1 MRRDLIV
8 TALIFIV
15 IGFVGGY
22 VFTRQAGKS
31 GATLSSPLMGGAQ
44 SADEAMG
51 LPPGHPPM
59 DISQRIIELRQ
70 EAERNPDDA
79 VAALRLADFLF
90 EVGRCQDAVAW
101 YERALARAPKEID
114 ARIKMASCLTEI
126 GQADAAIRHL
136 NTVLELKPNEP
147 HALYHLAVAYL
158 RGKQNRAEAERIYR
172 RLRQVNPNFEGLDD
186 LERLLRPPAGG
197 GR

>member
-22 VFTRQAGKS
+22 IFTRQAGKS
-31 GATLSSPLMGGAQ
+31 GALLTPPLTGGAQ

-51 LPPGHPPM
+51 LPPGHPPI
-59 DISQRIIELRQ
+59 DVSQRIVELRQ
-70 EAERNPDDA
+70 EAEGKPEDP
-79 VAALRLADFLF
+79 VPALRLADFLF

-114 ARIKMASCLTEI
+114 ARIKMASCLTET

-158 RGKQNRAEAERIYR
+158 RGKQNRAEAERLYR
-172 RLRQVNPNFEGLDD
+172 QLRQVNPNFEGLDD
-186 LERLLRPPAGG
+186 LERLLRAGG
-197 GR
+197 AGR